1 MKRLLF
7 FISLLLT
14 AANYCSAI
22 TETSYFT
29 QVDSLCFDFHD
40 DGTAALVGKSISVGP
55 GGGSMRNLDITGDFE
70 IPKTVDY
77 EGKTYRVTGF
87 DIAAVDYCKL
97 NSLTIP
103 ETIVKISYS
112 GGRSIYVNP
121 SIKKMYLPSW
131 EWFFYLKEGLNE
143 GLYEQR
149 YCYRSSYLIPHLFSF
164 AKDIYINNEYVDK
177 RNIVIP
183 EGIER
188 IPANA
193 FCGIEYFNSI
203 VIPKSVKAIGSK
215 STWDGYVTDSSLDYI
230 VSYIEEPQNVY
241 ISSNEINNGTT
252 IYVPIG
258 TKEKYMQAD
267 VWNKAWN
274 IIEFDPAQ
282 GMVDIPDYYAELFT
296 SIEHRQAADAPATL
310 YDLSGRRLTEHPRQG
325 LYIHNGKKYLW
336 PGRRR

>member
-1 MKRLLF
+1 MW
-7 FISLLLT
+7 
-14 AANYCSAI
+14 
-22 TETSYFT
+22 
-29 QVDSLCFDFHD
+29 
-40 DGTAALVGKSISVGP
+40 P
-55 GGGSMRNLDITGDFE
+55 LDITGDFE

-143 GLYEQR
+143 GLYEER

-215 STWDGYVTDSSLDYI
+215 STSYGNVTDSPFPYI
-230 VSYIEEPQNVY
+230 VSYIEEPQDVFVHDWD
-241 ISSNEINNGTT
+241 ISYYVTT
-252 IYVPIG
+252 IYAPIG

-267 VWNKAWN
+267 GWNKARN

-282 GMVDIPDYYAELFT
+282 GMVDIPEYWWSIYS
-296 SIEHRQAADAPATL
+296 SIERRQAADAPAAL

-325 LYIHNGKKYLW
+325 LYIRNGKKYITSK
-336 PGRRR
+336 RQQ